1 MATNQIKTRIVLRND
16 LAANWTSNN
25 PIMLTGELGVES
37 DTGYFKIGDGTT
49 TWNDLPY
56 ANKFEPAPV
65 AAHYEAIATEG
76 QSDNDAIDAALAE
89 AGAVAKL
96 DDIAVVKRL
105 ISDDKYQYT
114 AFVYNGTGWAA
125 MSNDYDASNVY
136 FDSDLTATAPV
147 GVVEIPESGSTTIA
161 AAGKS
166 LKDVLAG
173 ILAKRVAPKA
183 TAPTASINFTNA
195 TKSLEVG
202 TAVTPTY
209 TATFNP
215 GSYTY
220 GPATGIEVTAW
231 SVSDGTTTLATAS
244 GSFPELTIGDQNG
257 SPATVSL
264 TATATHGAGAIPVD
278 NLGDEA
284 VDVQIAAGSV
294 SATTSTKL
302 TCYRNFF
309 YGSLTTSTAEAPL
322 TSDLIRGLTKGG
334 AYAGAK
340 TLTVNAGAQ
349 GAKRVVV
356 AYPKSTAR
364 AGLKEV
370 LLTSCMNAD
379 ITDAYV
385 AQEVNV
391 EGANGY
397 AAIPYTVYVYEPA
410 ELGSDEVHQIKLA

>member
-1 MATNQIKTRIVLRND
+1 MNNVLKTRIVLRND
-16 LAANWTSNN
+16 IAANWKANN
-25 PIMLTGELGVES
+25 PILLAGEFGAES
-37 DTGYFKIGDGTT
+37 DTGYFKIGNGTDA
-49 TWNDLPY
+49 WNDLPY
-56 ANKFEPAPV
+56 ANKFEATPT
-65 AAHYEAIATEG
+65 AAHYEVEAQDDE
-76 QSDNDAIDAALAE
+76 DDLAALARVV
-89 AGAVAKL
+89 GSTTLNK
-96 DDIAVVKRL
+96 DDIGIVKRA
-105 ISDDKYQYT
+105 IAGDAMSYT
-114 AFVYNGTGWAA
+114 AYVYNGAA
-125 MSNDYDASNVY
+125 WTAMDGNYNAANVY
-136 FDSDLTATAPV
+136 FATDLTATAPV
-147 GVVEIPESGSTTIA
+147 GVVEIPASGSTTIA

-166 LKDVLAG
+166 LKDVLAS

-183 TAPTASINFTNA
+183 IAPTASINFTNA
-195 TKSLEVG
+195 TKSVEVG
-202 TAVTPTY
+202 TVVTPTY

-220 GPATGIEVTAW
+220 GPATGIEVSAW
-231 SVSDGTTTLATAS
+231 SVTDGTTTLTNAS
-244 GSFPELTIGDQNG
+244 GSFPEITIGDQSG
-257 SPATVSL
+257 DPATISL
-264 TATATHGAGAIPVD
+264 TATATHTQGAIPVD

-284 VDVQIAAGSV
+284 ADVQIAAGSV

-309 YGSLTTSTAEAPL
+309 YGGLTTSTAEAPL

-356 AYPKSTAR
+356 AYPKSTTR

-370 LLTSCMNAD
+370 LLTSSMNAD
-379 ITDAYV
+379 ITDTYM